1 LNEAEPVLPALSL
14 TEHDTVVEPNA
25 NVEPDEGLQVG
36 ANGPSTRSE
45 AEAAYVTTAPLGPV
59 ASAVM
64 SAGTVITGGVVS
76 AGAKRAVIVP
86 APCIV
91 AVVDADEL
99 LKTIDAV
106 SLDHDE

>member
-1 LNEAEPVLPALSL
+1 MFPTLSV

-25 NVEPDEGLQVG
+25 NVEPDEGVQVG

-45 AEAAYVTTAPLGPV
+45 PEAAYVTTAPVGPV
-59 ASAVM
+59 ASAIM
-64 SAGTVITGGVVS
+64 SAGTVITGGMLS
-76 AGAKRAVIVP
+76 ARAKRAVTVP

-91 AVVDADEL
+91 TVVDADEL